1 MARKRKNKAK
11 SEGSAEP
18 VANSATREN
27 QRRGM
32 AIGAALIVLSSLA
45 IYGRTV
51 GYSFTN
57 WDDPMLILDNLEVRS
72 LAPARVID
80 MFTPKPGLTYQP
92 VRVLS
97 YAIDYALW
105 GGYNPVAFHA
115 MNLLLHTLAGL
126 LLALTVFAILGRLKP
141 DAEFATLVHFRDVIW
156 QELNRLH
163 PDDGKSCLSCHG
175 IKGKVPPFYLYPPD
189 ATGALSA
196 PDLLANFAAMRNK
209 VDRGK
214 PESSPLLLKP
224 LDVVIGDGDGHQG
237 GKRYER
243 DSPGFQVLRDWVMGR
258 D

>member
-1 MARKRKNKAK
+1 LIEPPQRDFAAGIDYLHVRPHKIEGLEASRATSGKKKLDPLARQRVTLAAAFARSLTGPHREAAIKLANNPTIRANPDIRAALRALADSATDNGLKDQLARVLDNENKAFR
-11 SEGSAEP
+11 SE
-18 VANSATREN
+18 
-27 QRRGM
+27 
-32 AIGAALIVLSSLA
+32 
-45 IYGRTV
+45 
-51 GYSFTN
+51 
-57 WDDPMLILDNLEVRS
+57 LEKHEARS
-72 LAPARVID
+72 L
-80 MFTPKPGLTYQP
+80 
-92 VRVLS
+92 
-97 YAIDYALW
+97 
-105 GGYNPVAFHA
+105 
-115 MNLLLHTLAGL
+115 
-126 LLALTVFAILGRLKP
+126 P

-209 VDRGK
+209 VDQGK